1 MASLNLTRFSD
12 EGPNQVGQFVIK
24 EWVEMAQGEEKEE
37 KSNREKKMRND
48 LC

>member
-24 EWVEMAQGEEKEE
+24 EWVERSEQELDDDKI
-37 KSNREKKMRND
+37 REVILDMKID
-48 LC
+48 